1 MQEIAPA
8 PTRTPEQEA
17 TFQTQKITGELNLS
31 ERQAEAIYEINL
43 RHARERQISNSRAD
57 ALERSKN
64 KNEAMQK
71 VLTPEQYKMLQER
84 RVNRNPSATS
94 TQRGQPDRTIPVTQR
109 RTTPANRDQRPYR
122 R

>member
-71 VLTPEQYKMLQER
+71 VLTPEQYKTLQER
-84 RVNRNPSATS
+84 RVNRTPSATS
-94 TQRGQPDRTIPVTQR
+94 PQRAQPERTVPATQR
-109 RTTPANRDQRPYR
+109 RTTPADRDQRPHR